1 MIKLMTLGGG
11 VLVSGGLGEF
21 YLALDTWHIMTGGLG
36 GTLAEVIGGLVA
48 IELTL
53 GLGVLG

>member
-1 MIKLMTLGGG
+1 MTLGGG